1 MVWHGWVWWVFHS
14 AFCSQSE
21 LGQSSF
27 PVIHKIDKNANF
39 VYYGK
44 TGMHTPYWIRDVCTA
59 DTDRTSCTYPTV
71 TTFDGEPRV
80 ICEGGKT
87 VGLNEL
93 VQMAAKVLTQAQAQE
108 VINTHHAQ
116 TQPTKRRSNDETRKA
131 AANAGTPIMDTS
143 GVKREILSPRTGGDR
158 SQQKAARNH
167 GESPWR
173 QRGSRTVMEN
183 SRVKVE
189 MMETCGGMDG
199 FTVPA
204 ALAAEDMQ

>member
-1 MVWHGWVWWVFHS
+1 M
-14 AFCSQSE
+14 
-21 LGQSSF
+21 
-27 PVIHKIDKNANF
+27 
-39 VYYGK
+39 
-44 TGMHTPYWIRDVCTA
+44 
-59 DTDRTSCTYPTV
+59 

-116 TQPTKRRSNDETRKA
+116 AQPTKRRSNDEARKGA
-131 AANAGTPIMDTS
+131 GNMGTPILDTS
-143 GVKREILSPRTGGDR
+143 GVKREILIPRAGGDR
-158 SQQKAARNH
+158 SQQTAARNH
-167 GESPWR
+167 GESSWR
-173 QRGSRTVMEN
+173 LRESRTVMEN

>member
-1 MVWHGWVWWVFHS
+1 MWEKSLFS
-14 AFCSQSE
+14 RRLLS
-21 LGQSSF
+21 
-27 PVIHKIDKNANF
+27 
-39 VYYGK
+39 
-44 TGMHTPYWIRDVCTA
+44 DVCTA

-71 TTFDGEPRV
+71 TTCDGEPRV

-116 TQPTKRRSNDETRKA
+116 TQPTKRRSSDEARKA
-131 AANAGTPIMDTS
+131 AGNTGTPIMDTS
-143 GVKREILSPRTGGDR
+143 AVKREILSPRAGGER
-158 SQQKAARNH
+158 SGQQKAARNH

-173 QRGSRTVMEN
+173 LRGSRTVMEN

-189 MMETCGGMDG
+189 MMETCGAMDG

-204 ALAAEDMQ
+204 ALVAEDMQ